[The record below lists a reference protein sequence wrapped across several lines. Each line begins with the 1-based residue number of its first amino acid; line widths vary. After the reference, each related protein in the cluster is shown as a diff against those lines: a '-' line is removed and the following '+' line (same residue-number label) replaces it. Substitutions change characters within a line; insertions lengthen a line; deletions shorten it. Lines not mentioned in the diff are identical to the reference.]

1 MTNDPPPLSCSEGGE
16 GMRNLF
22 SVLYSLF
29 FALSSVLCPLSSVLC
44 PPITLLLHHSITPLR
59 VSAWRGRDL
68 RPVVGGYLR

>member
-29 FALSSVLCPLSSVLC
+29 FALSSLLFPLCSVLCPLSSVL
-44 PPITLLLHHSITPLR
+44 PLPYYSITPLLR
-59 VSAWRGRDL
+59 SASARG
-68 RPVVGGYLR
+68 VGVTFGL

>member
-29 FALSSVLCPLSSVLC
+29 FALSSLLFPLCSVLCPLSSV
-44 PPITLLLHHSITPLR
+44 PPLPYYSITPLLR
-59 VSAWRGRDL
+59 SASARG
-68 RPVVGGYLR
+68 VGVTFGL

>member
-29 FALSSVLCPLSSVLC
+29 FILYYLFFALSSLLFPLSSFLF
-44 PPITLLLHHSITPLR
+44 PLSPHYPTTPSLHYSAPRQR
-59 VSAWRGRDL
+59 VAWA
-68 RPVVGGYLR
+68 

>member
-29 FALSSVLCPLSSVLC
+29 FALSSLLFPLCSVLCPLSSVLC

-68 RPVVGGYLR
+68 